1 MSYCVNCGVELAAA
15 AKSCP
20 LCDTPVINPNLLKIS
35 EAEPTYP
42 ERIDI
47 PKSTR
52 KRYTATIFSLLLL
65 LPNVVC
71 FLTNLLLTPETLWS
85 VYVISSSLMFWF
97 LIVFPFY
104 IKSKYKLLIVAVDA
118 VATALYLF
126 VFFYMNSPD
135 TNWFWKLAIPLDIGV
150 FFAIGFLVAFYDK
163 KRSAIHSMIAFF
175 ATAFLLNVYVCVI
188 VNLFAYSVY
197 VTYFTTILAISCLI
211 ILIFFCIADR
221 KPKLRAWLSRKFF
234 Y

>member
-1 MSYCVNCGVELAAA
+1 MSYCVNCGVELAASA
-15 AKSCP
+15 QSCP
-20 LCDTPVINPNLLKIS
+20 LCDTPVINPNLLKS
-35 EAEPTYP
+35 NESEPTYP
-42 ERIDI
+42 ERIEI

-52 KRYTATIFSLLLL
+52 KRYTATVLSLLLL
-65 LPNVVC
+65 LPNIVC

-97 LIVFPFY
+97 LFLFPFY
-104 IKSKYKLLIVAVDA
+104 IKDKYKLLIVAVDA

-150 FFAIGFLVAFYDK
+150 FLAIGFLTAFFGK
-163 KRSAIHSMIAFF
+163 KRTTVRSMIAVFT
-175 ATAFLLNVYVCVI
+175 TAFILNLFVCVV
-188 VNLFAYSVY
+188 VNLYAFNIY
-197 VTYFTTILAISCLI
+197 VTYFTAIIAISCLI
-211 ILIFFCIADR
+211 LIIFFCIADR